1 MKKPF
6 QERTIYDYFIG
17 VFPREQLDEW
27 REDAKKEARFLQSD
41 GHDVTWETV
50 FRWYVKMRRIKLGKE
65 EVELRRKALDAEQ
78 SR

>member
-65 EVELRRKALDAEQ
+65 EVELRRKVLDAEQ

>member
-1 MKKPF
+1 MKPF

-50 FRWYVKMRRIKLGKE
+50 FRWYVEMRRIKLGKE

>member
-50 FRWYVKMRRIKLGKE
+50 FLWKIKGMQIKLLDE
-65 EVELRRKALDAEQ
+65 QAELMEKALEVSDE
-78 SR
+78 